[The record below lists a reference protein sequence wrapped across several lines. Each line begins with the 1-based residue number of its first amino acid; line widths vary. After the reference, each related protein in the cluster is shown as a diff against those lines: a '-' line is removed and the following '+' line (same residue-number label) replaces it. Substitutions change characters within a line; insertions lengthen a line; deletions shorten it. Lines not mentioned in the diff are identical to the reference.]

1 MTEERCPVCGALSEH
16 HEVQHQNTQASPE
29 AVASSC
35 SAEADKIRSLVADL
49 LQTLE
54 ANGTE
59 VQRLEAERQVE
70 RQDLNTASARLR
82 ENLQPRVQAALQKLR
97 GSQGIAEKVRR
108 AIELNERIRE
118 LKELRDGTQKGPK
131 GQRAEG
137 LPTKVG
143 ADEAED
149 FSQEVEG
156 LLRGWHFPDLERV
169 TFSEKEQD
177 LVISGQRRASHGKGV
192 RAITHAA
199 FNLGLLKYCQAR

>member
-118 LKELRDGTQKGPK
+118 LKELRDGTQKGPTES
-131 GQRAEG
+131 R
-137 LPTKVG
+137 
-143 ADEAED
+143 
-149 FSQEVEG
+149 
-156 LLRGWHFPDLERV
+156 
-169 TFSEKEQD
+169 
-177 LVISGQRRASHGKGV
+177 I
-192 RAITHAA
+192 I
-199 FNLGLLKYCQAR
+199 YCQSRQREDCFQKAVIKRGLRRIRRSALRARSSSSQ